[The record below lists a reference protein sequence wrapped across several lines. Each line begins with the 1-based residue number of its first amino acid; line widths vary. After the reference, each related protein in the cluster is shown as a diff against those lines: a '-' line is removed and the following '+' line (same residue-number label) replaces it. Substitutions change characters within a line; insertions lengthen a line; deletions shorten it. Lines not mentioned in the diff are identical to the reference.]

1 MIDINKTLD
10 LLKLKF
16 YNEWLYGSYNYT
28 ETESNFH
35 KDLTDRFVKAY
46 VDPLNLA
53 KQANILDMGC
63 GQGYFLDQMKNRGYT
78 NLTGITLSEED
89 TKACTEKGHRVK
101 NYDFSFLPQTDGYTD
116 ESVDFIFFRHAIEH
130 SPYPIFTLMEYN
142 RLLKLKGKIY
152 IETPAPDCER
162 NHEFHPNHY
171 SIMGSQQL
179 KAILKRTGFEI
190 DSFNN
195 VEFDLNF
202 PLPENADNK
211 FREKYYCIVATK
223 THPID
228 VK

>member
-10 LLKLKF
+10 LIKLKF
-16 YNEWLYGSYNYT
+16 YNEWLYTSYQYT
-28 ETESNFH
+28 DSESNFH
-35 KDLTDRFVKAY
+35 KDLTQKFVKTY
-46 VDPLNLA
+46 IDPLNLP

-78 NLTGITLSEED
+78 NATGITLSEED
-89 TKACTEKGHRVK
+89 TKICADKGHQVK
-101 NYDFSFLPQTDGYTD
+101 NYDFTFLPQKDGFYD
-116 ESVDFIFFRHAIEH
+116 ESVDFIFLRHAIEH

-162 NHEFHPNHY
+162 GHEYHPNHY
-171 SIMGSQQL
+171 SIMGQNQL

-190 DSFNN
+190 DIFNT
-195 VEFDLNF
+195 VEFDLNY
-202 PLPENADNK
+202 PLADKPDNSFK
-211 FREKYYCIVATK
+211 EKYYCIVATK
-223 THPID
+223 TRPID